1 MSDLAVLTSAE
12 SFTQWRDSV
21 VELPV
26 VFVPT
31 MGALH
36 SGHAA
41 LIDSAHAYL
50 KTHHNGNGR
59 VVVSIFVNPTQF
71 TEQSDLTNYPKTMES
86 DLTLCAAHQVDV
98 VFAPS
103 PADIYPEGIEKVSLL
118 DPGPKSNEL
127 EGKDRPGHF
136 AGVVTVVSRLF
147 DLVKPHAAFFGEKD
161 YQQLVIIQE
170 LAQGLLN
177 EIEIVAVPT
186 VRDVDGLALSSRNQ
200 RLSIVGRAMAKQ
212 IPAALSLAEHALVE
226 GSSVDETK
234 QSVQQYLSMQAGIE
248 LEYFEI
254 RTENL
259 EEISKPGPARLL
271 IAAIVNNVR
280 LIDSVFVEI
289 RNENVTNH

>member
-12 SFTQWRDSV
+12 SLTQWRDSLA
-21 VELPV
+21 ELPV

-36 SGHAA
+36 AGHAA

-50 KTHHNGNGR
+50 KTHHNSNGR

-71 TEQSDLTNYPKTMES
+71 TQQSDLTNYPKTMES
-86 DLTLCAAHQVDV
+86 DLALCNLHRVDV

-103 PADIYPEGIEKVSLL
+103 TVDIYPEGIEKVSLL
-118 DPGPKSNEL
+118 EPGPKANEL
-127 EGKDRPGHF
+127 EGEDRPGHF

-147 DLVKPHAAFFGEKD
+147 DLIKPNAAFFGEKD
-161 YQQLVIIQE
+161 YQQLVIVQE
-170 LAQGLLN
+170 LAKGLGDK
-177 EIEIVAVPT
+177 IEIVAVPT

-212 IPAALSLAEHALVE
+212 IPAALALAEHALAE
-226 GSSVDETK
+226 GSSVDDTK
-234 QSVQQYLSMQAGIE
+234 QSVQQYLEMQAGIE
-248 LEYFEI
+248 FEYFEI
-254 RTENL
+254 RAENL
-259 EEISKPGPARLL
+259 NVISKPGPARLL

-280 LIDSVFVEI
+280 LIDSVPVEI
-289 RNENVTNH
+289 RNENVISH

>member
-86 DLTLCAAHQVDV
+86 DLKLCAAHQVDV